1 MPKLWVKQAGTWKQV
16 NQIYVKQGGVW
27 KSPTY
32 GIIIQNG
39 VGKTFYPDTTAVT
52 LTYNTP
58 GVVNSFTVPAGV
70 QRLNIIT
77 RGASGG
83 TGGSYASGSTAYPG
97 ADSTAGQVVQG
108 NLAVSPGQVLYFQ
121 VGGGGATGL
130 QSWNA
135 GTGGTA
141 GSAYSTYTGA
151 AGTTNANAGG
161 GGGGGATV
169 IYSST
174 GSVIVVAAGG
184 AGGQGAPSATGG
196 SGGSGGGSNTVPSG
210 CSSSAATNQVST
222 TDNTQPS
229 GTKYFTNYYNANY
242 NNGGVGQLSGVYSA
256 LTTSPD
262 YVSGAASAPYN
273 NGNGGDFIITYVLK
287 GGYGGFACYATQNS
301 AGAVPGF
308 VAPGNTLSIY
318 AGKTVSGINYS
329 NNGGSKFWL
338 FGPDIYHNGN
348 DGFLQ
353 ISVVTND
360 RYPLVVSSL
369 TNTTSISITPSTFS
383 TSYVTGKTDVIY
395 TVPAGVLVSGA
406 DTNTPAVTFSGFAA
420 GDTLTINNSGTIA
433 GAGGG
438 YGSMQQN
445 GSVNTTWANGNGPN
459 CINTGYTTTGADGY
473 GYGNYSGTIYYFGPG
488 IGGNWPVYDS
498 YSGGT
503 GPANG
508 GTGTNGGPAI
518 ALNCNNKL
526 TINNNATGI
535 ITGGGGGA
543 GGQAGNNR
551 GGGQGGQGGS
561 MLIYSGSHPAVVANN
576 AAGGIL
582 AGGGGGAGGWG
593 NRYEGEGH
601 GGYFGSTAIGYFW
614 TGAGASQ
621 GSGGQ
626 LSTNNATTLI
636 NSSSGTYVIS
646 PAA

>member
-1 MPKLWVKQAGTWKQV
+1 VPKLWVKQAGTWKQV

-70 QRLNIIT
+70 QRLNIIA

-229 GTKYFTNYYNANY
+229 NTKYFTNYYNANY
-242 NNGGVGQLSGVYSA
+242 NNGGVGALSGVYSA

-273 NGNGGDFIITYVLK
+273 NGNGGDFIITYVMK

-301 AGAVPGF
+301 LGVVPGF
-308 VAPGNTLSIY
+308 VVPGSTLSIY
-318 AGKTVSGINYS
+318 AGKTVSGVNTS
-329 NNGGSKFWL
+329 GNGGSRFWL
-338 FGPDIYHNGN
+338 FGPDIYKNGN

-360 RYPLVVSSL
+360 RYPITITQSSNTQNVAISPASLGSNYVAGKTNFFYNVNAGIVVSAS
-369 TNTTSISITPSTFS
+369 NT
-383 TSYVTGKTDVIY
+383 
-395 TVPAGVLVSGA
+395 A
-406 DTNTPAVTFSGFAA
+406 TPAVTFSGFVA
-420 GDTLTINNSGTIA
+420 GDTITINNYGTIVGGGGA
-433 GAGGG
+433 AGSNNNGGAAAQPYPGNYVGSFVTPTFTNGYNGTGYPTGPGAGGSTPG
-438 YGSMQQN
+438 YNYYGGS
-445 GSVNTTWANGNGPN
+445 GSGGSGSPGGTALYFSNVGATNIS
-459 CINTGYTTTGADGY
+459 IN
-473 GYGNYSGTIYYFGPG
+473 NYS
-488 IGGNWPVYDS
+488 
-498 YSGGT
+498 T
-503 GPANG
+503 G
-508 GTGTNGGPAI
+508 
-518 ALNCNNKL
+518 L
-526 TINNNATGI
+526 

-543 GGQAGNNR
+543 GGQAGNN
-551 GGGQGGQGGS
+551 S
-561 MLIYSGSHPAVVANN
+561 
-576 AAGGIL
+576 
-582 AGGGGGAGGWG
+582 GGGAGGNGGYALDYTGNHAIITLINSTGGIVASGGGASGGWG
-593 NRYEGEGH
+593 NRYENDGI
-601 GGYFGSTAIGYFW
+601 GGRPGYAATHLNPAGSVGGNYGGDGISPGLAPNN
-614 TGAGASQ
+614 TG
-621 GSGGQ
+621 
-626 LSTNNATTLI
+626 TTLV
-636 NSSSGTYVIS
+636 NTAGTFTFS